1 MSTRPSQRCGGN
13 VLRVVLDTVVFVRA
27 LINPKSRSGR
37 LLLEYSSRFTLVVS
51 EPTAHELLDVIN
63 RPELKA
69 KYKSL
74 DRIDARTVIDLLSKA
89 EAVKIGNPP
98 SVVRDPKDNIFVAT
112 AHVGRAD
119 YIVSEDKDL
128 LVLERTA
135 GVPVINTAAF
145 IAILESEQ

>member
-1 MSTRPSQRCGGN
+1 M
-13 VLRVVLDTVVFVRA
+13 LRVVLDTVVFVRA

-37 LLLEYSSRFTLVVS
+37 LLLEYSNRFTIIVS

-63 RPELKA
+63 RPKLKR

-74 DRIDARTVIDLLSKA
+74 DRIDAGTAIDLLSKA
-89 EAVKIGNPP
+89 DVVKIGNPP

-112 AHVGRAD
+112 AHSGRAD

-128 LVLERTA
+128 LGLEQTA
-135 GVPVINTAAF
+135 GVPVINTATF